1 MAFAHACAPPADAP
15 CCVPAAPRAA
25 PGSALKFLIVVTRR
39 SFRLRRVPA
48 GPTFAAVFK
57 NGARCKDALLLVCA
71 APNTQAHARLGV
83 NVARKVAS
91 KAVARNR
98 IKRQLRETFRH
109 YQDDVANLDVVVIAQ
124 AGAGVAD
131 NVALRNA
138 LREHLK
144 KIAHK
149 CKKS

>member
-1 MAFAHACAPPADAP
+1 
-15 CCVPAAPRAA
+15 
-25 PGSALKFLIVVTRR
+25 
-39 SFRLRRVPA
+39 LRRVPS
-48 GPTFAAVFK
+48 GSVFASIFK
-57 NGARCKDALLLVCA
+57 KGIRSKDTIFLVCA
-71 APNTQAHARLGV
+71 APGNQTFARLGV

-98 IKRQLRETFRH
+98 IKRQVRETFRQH
-109 YQDDVANLDVVVIAQ
+109 QQVVANLDVVVIAQ
-124 AGAGVAD
+124 SGAGAVD
-131 NVALRNA
+131 NNTLRSS

>member
-1 MAFAHACAPPADAP
+1 MFASIFKK
-15 CCVPAAPRAA
+15 
-25 PGSALKFLIVVTRR
+25 GSR
-39 SFRLRRVPA
+39 S
-48 GPTFAAVFK
+48 
-57 NGARCKDALLLVCA
+57 KDALFLVCA
-71 APNTQAHARLGV
+71 APSNQAYARLGV

-98 IKRQLRETFRH
+98 IKRQVRETFRQH
-109 YQDDVANLDVVVIAQ
+109 QQDVANLDVVVIAQ
-124 AGAGVAD
+124 TGVGAVD
-131 NVALRNA
+131 NNTLRSS

>member
-1 MAFAHACAPPADAP
+1 M
-15 CCVPAAPRAA
+15 
-25 PGSALKFLIVVTRR
+25 
-39 SFRLRRVPA
+39 RRVPS
-48 GPTFAAVFK
+48 GPTFASVFK
-57 NGARCKDALLLVCA
+57 KGGRSKDPLFLVCA
-71 APNTQAHARLGV
+71 ARSDQAHARLGV

-98 IKRQLRETFRH
+98 IKRQVRETFRQH
-109 YQDDVANLDVVVIAQ
+109 QQDVANLDVVVIAQ
-124 AGAGVAD
+124 TGAGTAD
-131 NVALRNA
+131 NNTLRSS